1 MPYHIRDPKRDP
13 NFDNHT
19 CVFLFLSVKLFDSAV
34 SDFRFGSHAKWPC
47 IYVASQID
55 SFWFRV

>member
-1 MPYHIRDPKRDP
+1 MRGLGADPK
-13 NFDNHT
+13 FGLVIVS
-19 CVFLFLSVKLFDSAV
+19 CVFLFLSVKLLDSAV

-47 IYVASQID
+47 ICVASQID